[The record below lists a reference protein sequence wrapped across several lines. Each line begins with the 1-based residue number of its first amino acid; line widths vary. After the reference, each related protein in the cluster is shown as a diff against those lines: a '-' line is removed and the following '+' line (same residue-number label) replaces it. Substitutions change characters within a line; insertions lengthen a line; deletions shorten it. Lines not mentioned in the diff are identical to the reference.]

1 MGDWGGS
8 WALIRR
14 QDSTHPAPGSASHW
28 CSRAPHHAF
37 VGIFPEIVKIICF
50 SVSCLG
56 YKIVSS
62 LGAARSHVLLHSVSC
77 ILPTSTTL
85 CPLTHTVFPALLI
98 DWPREALP
106 STARLLCPLQF
117 QAKLVPL
124 AVTPQPGLDQPQPQ
138 APDTFLYLSRPPVS
152 LFSKCRSH

>member
-14 QDSTHPAPGSASHW
+14 QDSTHPPPGSASHW
-28 CSRAPHHAF
+28 CSRAPHHA
-37 VGIFPEIVKIICF
+37 IKIIFFF

-62 LGAARSHVLLHSVSC
+62 LGAARSCVLRHSVSC

-85 CPLTHTVFPALLI
+85 SPLTHTVFPALLI